1 MSQGI
6 EEFLEL
12 TRHLQKYQA
21 FPEMP
26 RQLRKFL
33 IFIHFKDIPNFVKNQ
48 MPTF

>member
-1 MSQGI
+1 
-6 EEFLEL
+6 
-12 TRHLQKYQA
+12 LQKSQA

-33 IFIHFKDIPNFVKNQ
+33 IFIHFLKIYQILENQ